1 MAKDSRKARGT
12 GSIYQKNAAYVAQV
26 QDGFRENGKPKYRQA
41 QRKTHAEAV
50 KALNE
55 LMAKVTTGIAIP
67 DGKAPNLAAWL
78 DTWLEDHVKPN
89 LEPKS
94 YDFYKLNVEKRI
106 KPNLGRFDLRKV
118 KPADVNSMFRKIEAE
133 GASKSTIAAT
143 KRTLRAAFGVA
154 VKMEL
159 CASNPVTNSMTIKVR
174 TKPKVYFDR
183 EDVQKLTDA
192 LVGSPIQNLVVFT
205 MATGLRV
212 GEATGLTWDCI
223 DFTREIFR
231 VENQLQRVDK
241 ELILKPLKTDR
252 SRREMALFGDSLTAV
267 QTEQERHAKRGY
279 DNPLNIVFLNPFG
292 RPFDQKYVDEKL
304 KEVLEKAGL
313 PATGMHSL
321 RHSAA
326 TFLLMKGFNLHQVS
340 VYLGHSQI
348 ALTSNLY
355 GHVLSEGQKDA
366 AKALQ
371 EAYK

>member
-12 GSIYQKNAAYVAQV
+12 GSIYQKNGAYVAQV

-55 LMAKVTTGIAIP
+55 LMAKVTTGITIP

-183 EDVQKLTDA
+183 EDIQKLTDV

-267 QTEQERHAKRGY
+267 QAEQQRHAKRGY
-279 DNPLNIVFLNPFG
+279 NNPLNLVFLNPFG

-355 GHVLSEGQKDA
+355 GHVLSDGQKDA

>member
-1 MAKDSRKARGT
+1 MAKDNRKARGT
-12 GSIYQKNAAYVAQV
+12 GSIYQKNGAYVAQV

-55 LMAKVTTGIAIP
+55 LMAKVTTGITIP

-183 EDVQKLTDA
+183 EDIQKLTDV

-267 QTEQERHAKRGY
+267 QAEQQRHAKRGY
-279 DNPLNIVFLNPFG
+279 NNPLNLVFLNPFG

-355 GHVLSEGQKDA
+355 GHVLSDGQKDA